1 MNNIFSKL
9 KRQGFNKIRV
19 FDQLL
24 IIALSL
30 GILYYGLYNIIDHS
44 KIDKYLES
52 LQNLQLALLTLIIPL
67 GIELLNFSDDISEN
81 KKHDTQ
87 SLSKFKKSKNLIKEE
102 LVRKYFPIIG
112 ILIFIFIIPILEII
126 SPIFSI
132 IQDYD
137 YITLCISLFVNIY
150 LGVIIIKIF
159 NILNNEEKTEIF
171 YKNTLKNYNGNS
183 DKIVGLWDSYLR
195 NKIEFDLP
203 NNSIIET
210 FIKRLDNKNS
220 VEDYKE
226 MNNLLGVF
234 YKHIDNRKTIP
245 KILIDKLFE
254 YSYNF
259 WHQYQESTANKDN
272 SSKSIELYEIYRI
285 SEEILIKI
293 LQKSLQDPHP
303 VSATIDFFEAL
314 DRHIQGHKDKVV
326 QFKGGHK
333 EYLEFFK
340 YFGQR
345 VITEI
350 LSSKDEFIAK
360 NVLNYHWSKSDRN
373 WQINLSNLQSEK
385 DNKITYYWLNIMLE
399 YIYETWKEKVFY
411 NSYKKLE
418 FKDIRKVNILINAF
432 VPDINPEPFM
442 QITELWFWR
451 KEANAVQ
458 MYIEN
463 RVFTGVMSNVEVLS
477 FDYNTTEEEEK
488 IVWKK
493 RNEEQ
498 IQKAIDIIIKIY
510 SLNKSFCEN
519 MENQINKINRN
530 ELDDNKLYRL
540 DSLQK
545 TIESIAERFKKI
557 L

>member
-1 MNNIFSKL
+1 MKNIFSKL

-102 LVRKYFPIIG
+102 LVRKYFPIIR

-210 FIKRLDNKNS
+210 FIKRLDTKNS

-226 MNNLLGVF
+226 MNNLLGIF

-259 WHQYQESTANKDN
+259 WHQYQESAENKEN
-272 SSKSIELYEIYRI
+272 ASKSIELYEIYRI

-303 VSATIDFFEAL
+303 VSATIDFFEVL
-314 DRHIQGHKDKVV
+314 DRHLQEHKDKVI
-326 QFKGGHK
+326 QFKGK
-333 EYLEFFK
+333 DKNYLEFFK

-350 LSSKDEFIAK
+350 LNMPDEYSARD
-360 NVLNYHWSKSDRN
+360 VLEYQWSKSDRN
-373 WQINLSNLQSEK
+373 WQINLSNLQSEE
-385 DNKITYYWLNIMLE
+385 DNKITDYWLNIILE
-399 YIYETWKEKVFY
+399 YIYETWKEQVFY

-432 VPDINPEPFM
+432 VPNINPILFIRVLELIWFKRVVKDNVKEYLKKQVFWWIISNIDEIEINNTIGLLK
-442 QITELWFWR
+442 QIY
-451 KEANAVQ
+451 K
-458 MYIEN
+458 
-463 RVFTGVMSNVEVLS
+463 
-477 FDYNTTEEEEK
+477 
-488 IVWKK
+488 
-493 RNEEQ
+493 
-498 IQKAIDIIIKIY
+498 
-510 SLNKSFCEN
+510 
-519 MENQINKINRN
+519 
-530 ELDDNKLYRL
+530 LDDSFYKDIQSQIKDIDLDTLDDEQKERL
-540 DSLQK
+540 NRLQK
-545 TIESIAERFKKI
+545 TINYFKDIK
-557 L
+557 

>member
-1 MNNIFSKL
+1 MKNIFSKL

-259 WHQYQESTANKDN
+259 WHQYQESAENKEN
-272 SSKSIELYEIYRI
+272 ASTGIELYEIYRI

-326 QFKGGHK
+326 QFKGEHK

-360 NVLNYHWSKSDRN
+360 DVLNYHWIKSDIK
-373 WQINLSNLQSEK
+373 WQINLSNLQSEE

-432 VPDINPEPFM
+432 VPDINPILF
-442 QITELWFWR
+442 IRVLELIWFKR
-451 KEANAVQ
+451 VVKDNVKEYLKKQVFWGIISNVKL
-458 MYIEN
+458 YVDNGSPEEN
-463 RVFTGVMSNVEVLS
+463 RE
-477 FDYNTTEEEEK
+477 Y
-488 IVWKK
+488 
-493 RNEEQ
+493 
-498 IQKAIDIIIKIY
+498 
-510 SLNKSFCEN
+510 
-519 MENQINKINRN
+519 ENQIDETEINN
-530 ELDDNKLYRL
+530 TIGLLKQIYKLDDNFYKDIQSQIKDIDLDTLDNEKKERL
-540 DSLQK
+540 NRLQK
-545 TIESIAERFKKI
+545 TINYFKDIK
-557 L
+557 